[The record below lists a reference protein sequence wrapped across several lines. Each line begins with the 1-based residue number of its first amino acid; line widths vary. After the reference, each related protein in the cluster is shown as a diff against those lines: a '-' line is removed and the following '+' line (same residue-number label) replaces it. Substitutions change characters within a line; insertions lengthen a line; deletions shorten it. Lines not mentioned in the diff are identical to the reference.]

1 MVDKKTVEK
10 PIELKMDELRN
21 KIINDC
27 IESGI
32 NLFFINLVLKG
43 VYKEIQAQYMNDANN
58 RIQEYNKFIETNK
71 DEAQKEG
78 E

>member
-1 MVDKKTVEK
+1 MIDKKTVEK

-21 KIINDC
+21 KIINNC

-32 NLFFINLVLKG
+32 NLFFINLVLEG

>member
-1 MVDKKTVEK
+1 MIDKKTVEK

-21 KIINDC
+21 KIINNC
-27 IESGI
+27 IESEL
-32 NLFFINLVLKG
+32 NLFFINLVLEG

>member
-58 RIQEYNKFIETNK
+58 CIQEYNKFIETNK